1 MGLAVER
8 IVICKMMYSE
18 TELTH
23 SNVYVFIHT
32 RCIVCVRRRRACA
45 KRLATKPSLF
55 VDKQSL
61 VNSTR
66 QGIASREP
74 RTRFVDVV
82 RGERASRK
90 DSTLFRE
97 LVLSRTLAKFS
108 AVILFFPSFCAIIL
122 CTVPFCGALQASLR
136 QSSILCFSTS
146 KITYSPSCQKVG
158 KYFCFSYYFVLL

>member
-66 QGIASREP
+66 HSQP
-74 RTRFVDVV
+74 RAAHSF
-82 RGERASRK
+82 RGRRAR
-90 DSTLFRE
+90 RAC
-97 LVLSRTLAKFS
+97 VA
-108 AVILFFPSFCAIIL
+108 
-122 CTVPFCGALQASLR
+122 
-136 QSSILCFSTS
+136 
-146 KITYSPSCQKVG
+146 
-158 KYFCFSYYFVLL
+158 